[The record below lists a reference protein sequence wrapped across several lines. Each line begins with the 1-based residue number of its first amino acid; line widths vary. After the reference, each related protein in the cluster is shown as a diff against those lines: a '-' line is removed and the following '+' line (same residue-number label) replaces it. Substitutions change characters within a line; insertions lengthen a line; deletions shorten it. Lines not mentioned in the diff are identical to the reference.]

1 MSLFKGNR
9 HGVKRWKE
17 KTDWWKRYIKCSP
30 LSRKAVF
37 LFTAK
42 NLHLQGCHKN
52 CLREGKHTSEHRQ
65 HKVVPHLFVGYD
77 FFAISY
83 LESGGRLM
91 HRAPTITP
99 NMSNKHFQTSTH
111 RCFISH
117 PASWKIFFTNHKTSF
132 KSSAATKMTGNR
144 YISNNNSNIRL
155 HFSEYQ
161 ASKQGC
167 LSP

>member
-1 MSLFKGNR
+1 MLFFFSLQKFFTCR
-9 HGVKRWKE
+9 VAKE
-17 KTDWWKRYIKCSP
+17 IAY
-30 LSRKAVF
+30 V
-37 LFTAK
+37 
-42 NLHLQGCHKN
+42 
-52 CLREGKHTSEHRQ
+52 RENTSEHRQ

-117 PASWKIFFTNHKTSF
+117 PAS
-132 KSSAATKMTGNR
+132 
-144 YISNNNSNIRL
+144 
-155 HFSEYQ
+155 
-161 ASKQGC
+161 
-167 LSP
+167 